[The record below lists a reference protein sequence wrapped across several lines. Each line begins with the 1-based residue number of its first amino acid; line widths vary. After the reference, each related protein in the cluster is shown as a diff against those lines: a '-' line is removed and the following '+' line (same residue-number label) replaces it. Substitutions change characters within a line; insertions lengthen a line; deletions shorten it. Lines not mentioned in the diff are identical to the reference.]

1 MSLYT
6 ELTTGPLAAEIA
18 PYGASSILMASGVSV
33 STAENTWQIS
43 IKTLPNSLLIKHL
56 QSNKV

>member
-6 ELTTGPLAAEIA
+6 LAAETA
-18 PYGASSILMASGVSV
+18 PYIASGASSILMASGVSV

-43 IKTLPNSLLIKHL
+43 IKTLPNSLLIKQL